1 MGLPTPPDGL
11 NKAQLIQWIELEISS
26 NLYDAIDLAALQEKL
41 VATRDVPEPP
51 VLEEPTAE

>member
-11 NKAQLIQWIELEISS
+11 QKAQLIEWIELEISS

-41 VATRDVPEPP
+41 IQTRDMPEPP
-51 VLEEPTAE
+51 APTEE